1 MELRHLRYF
10 LAIAEELS
18 YRKAAARVHIA
29 QPALSVQMRNLEAEI
44 GAELFAREEGRG
56 IKLTDAGTVFLEYA
70 RETLSHISAGV
81 TRARQVARGESANL
95 SIGFV
100 PAAEYL
106 VFPKIVPALRKHWPN
121 VHLTFR
127 DLKTLEQ
134 LEAIRREEIDLAF
147 GWLPVPTKDFD
158 VEKLLDETFIAVVPV
173 DHPLASKPVVSVAD
187 LSNEPLIF
195 FPRNIYPD
203 THRSVERLFLSAGS
217 VMNVV
222 YELENSFS
230 MINFVA
236 LGSACS
242 LLPSYAAGIHHEGV
256 TFRPLK
262 PPNLVIN
269 LAMIKKKGRGGIVE
283 SICWFTKNAVSTN
296 ASPTIPFARRGHS
309 R

>member
-195 FPRNIYPD
+195 FPRNIYP
-203 THRSVERLFLSAGS
+203 
-217 VMNVV
+217 V

-283 SICWFTKNAVSTN
+283 SICRFTKNAVSTN